1 MTEYRNNKRPNKK
14 NYMGYVT
21 RCNKRGYGFV
31 RCYDDGETYYC
42 SQKVINGEPYLVQ
55 GSIVNF
61 QIGHGVDRDGEPM
74 SYAYNLLMVEEPE
87 KKQKKKRKKRKINNG
102 E

>member
-1 MTEYRNNKRPNKK
+1 
-14 NYMGYVT
+14 MGYVT
-21 RCNKRGYGFV
+21 RWNKRGYGFV

-74 SYAYNLLMVEEPE
+74 SYAYNLLMVEEPNFLQVFH
-87 KKQKKKRKKRKINNG
+87 KYLTFFSGNYR
-102 E
+102 

>member
-1 MTEYRNNKRPNKK
+1 MTEYRNSKRPNRK

-21 RCNKRGYGFV
+21 RWNKRGYGLV
-31 RCYDDGETYYC
+31 RCYDDGEIYYC

-61 QIGHGVDRDGEPM
+61 QIGHGVDRNGEPM

>member
-21 RCNKRGYGFV
+21 RWNKRGYGFV
-31 RCYDDGETYYC
+31 RCYDD
-42 SQKVINGEPYLVQ
+42 GEPYLVQ

-74 SYAYNLLMVEEPE
+74 SYAYNLLMVEELE
-87 KKQKKKRKKRKINNG
+87 KKQKKRKRKK
-102 E
+102 

>member
-21 RCNKRGYGFV
+21 KWNKRGYGFV

-61 QIGHGVDRDGEPM
+61 QIGHGVDRDGEPI

>member
-21 RCNKRGYGFV
+21 RWNKRGYGFV

-42 SQKVINGEPYLVQ
+42 SKKVINGEPYLE

-87 KKQKKKRKKRKINNG
+87 KKQKKRKRKK
-102 E
+102 

>member
-1 MTEYRNNKRPNKK
+1 
-14 NYMGYVT
+14 MGYVT
-21 RCNKRGYGFV
+21 RWNKRGYGFV

-42 SQKVINGEPYLVQ
+42 SQKVINGEPYLVP

>member
-1 MTEYRNNKRPNKK
+1 MEYKNYNKRPNKK

-21 RCNKRGYGFV
+21 RWNKRGYGFV

-42 SQKVINGEPYLVQ
+42 SKKVINDEPYLVP

-74 SYAYNLLMVEEPE
+74 SYAYNLLMVEEWEPTE
-87 KKQKKKRKKRKINNG
+87 KKQRKKGKKRNK
-102 E
+102 